1 MVHPDP
7 ERGSRND
14 GVGAPPAILT
24 DMSRRPRPKAVLLVA
39 LLLVMIN
46 LPWAHSTY
54 LHWRLDRQG
63 TDVTVPLVG
72 SQQVG
77 SAGDARYY
85 VSFSYP
91 RRIVDNS
98 GTWIA
103 EVDRQAY
110 DAARA
115 DHRVTVRVL
124 RGQPGIFSL
133 AGQVRHHGGL
143 VITLVLDVL
152 LVLVV
157 WLAAR
162 YRSRLRPRL
171 RAVAVED
178 LAPGEAGALLNR
190 LEGQLYRIRGLVAE
204 SDADEVLLD
213 LGDRL
218 VTVELDGHTNPV
230 AHREAAEV
238 RARMIG

>member
-1 MVHPDP
+1 
-7 ERGSRND
+7 
-14 GVGAPPAILT
+14 
-24 DMSRRPRPKAVLLVA
+24 MSRRPRPKAVLLVA

-46 LPWAHSTY
+46 LPWAHSTFQ
-54 LHWRLDRQG
+54 HWRLDREG
-63 TDVTVPLVG
+63 VDVTVPLVG

-77 SAGDARYY
+77 SSGEARYY

-91 RRIVDNS
+91 RRLVDNS

-115 DHRVTVRVL
+115 DHRLGVRVL
-124 RGQPGIFSL
+124 RGQPGVFSVT
-133 AGQVRHHGGL
+133 GQVRHHGGL
-143 VITLVLDVL
+143 VITLVLDALLAL
-152 LVLVV
+152 LVWVLM
-157 WLAAR
+157 R

-178 LAPGEAGALLNR
+178 LAPGEDGESGALLDR
-190 LEGQLYRIRGLVAE
+190 VEGQLYRIRGLVAH
-204 SDADEVLLD
+204 SDEDEVLLD

-218 VTVELDGHTNPV
+218 VAVELDGHANPV

-238 RARMIG
+238 HARMIG